1 MALISRE
8 PAREGLLAQLWKA
21 SGGKTGM
28 IFTVDA
34 HAARELFRILV
45 KGIRPIPGFHSF
57 DFYNAV
63 LPFPV
68 AEKVWK
74 RDWRFGLVGT
84 NPNVF

>member
-8 PAREGLLAQLWKA
+8 PAREGLLAQLWKT

-34 HAARELFRILV
+34 HAERELFRILV
-45 KGIRPIPGFHSF
+45 KGIRSIPGFHSF

-63 LPFPV
+63 FSFSV
-68 AEKVWK
+68 AGKVWR
-74 RDWRFGLVGT
+74 RDWTRSDRRES
-84 NPNVF
+84 

>member
-1 MALISRE
+1 ME
-8 PAREGLLAQLWKA
+8 DVC
-21 SGGKTGM
+21 GKTGM

-34 HAARELFRILV
+34 HAEREPFRILI

-74 RDWRFGLVGT
+74 RDWRLGLIGT

>member
-1 MALISRE
+1 MEDAC
-8 PAREGLLAQLWKA
+8 
-21 SGGKTGM
+21 GKTGR

-34 HAARELFRILV
+34 HAEREPFRILI

-74 RDWRFGLVGT
+74 RDWRFGLIGT

>member
-1 MALISRE
+1 
-8 PAREGLLAQLWKA
+8 
-21 SGGKTGM
+21 M

-34 HAARELFRILV
+34 HAEGEPFRILV
-45 KGIRPIPGFHSF
+45 KGIRSIPGFHSF

-68 AEKVWK
+68 AEMVRK
-74 RDWRFGLVGT
+74 RDWRFGLIGT